1 MPQRLRLLLDENIG
15 IRVYEE
21 LRRRGFN
28 VQSIMLKRR
37 GAEDVEIIGVA
48 KAHSKVIVTMDKDFG
63 YLAISQNPPG
73 LILLRLRDPRI
84 PNRLRTI
91 LRALELGKKLY
102 GYITIVTETV
112 IRRRPLNPNSLII

>member
-1 MPQRLRLLLDENIG
+1 LPQRLRLLLDENIG

-84 PNRLRTI
+84 PNRLRAI

>member
-84 PNRLRTI
+84 PNRLRAI

>member
-1 MPQRLRLLLDENIG
+1 
-15 IRVYEE
+15 VYEE

-48 KAHSKVIVTMDKDFG
+48 KAHSKIIVTMDKDFG

-84 PNRLRTI
+84 PNRLRAI

-112 IRRRPLNPNSLII
+112 KP